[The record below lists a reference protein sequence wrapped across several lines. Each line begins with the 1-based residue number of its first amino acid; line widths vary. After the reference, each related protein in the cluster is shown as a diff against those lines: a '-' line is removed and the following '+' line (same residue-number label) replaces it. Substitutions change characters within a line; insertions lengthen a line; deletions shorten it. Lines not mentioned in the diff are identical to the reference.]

1 MAGDLGL
8 LLLGAAWAACLFFVR
23 VNQVLVRLWAR
34 VMRLGFGLIVIPSFD
49 ACLTGCLSRK
59 RWSPNVGRR
68 GFRGVEQSCWLI
80 RIGSV
85 KDRYWMDR

>member
-1 MAGDLGL
+1 VAGDLGL
-8 LLLGAAWAACLFFVR
+8 LLLASLDAMRLFFVR

-34 VMRLGFGLIVIPSFD
+34 VMRLGFGLAVIPSFD

-80 RIGSV
+80 RVGSV
-85 KDRYWMDR
+85 KNRCWMNR